1 MRNVA
6 FALMLVALAVLQIA
20 VVTVELTHSGAPQ
33 LLASNHAHSKTSS
46 M

>member
-1 MRNVA
+1 MRNLA
-6 FALMLVALAVLQIA
+6 FSLMLVALAVLQIA

-33 LLASNHAHSKTSS
+33 LLAANHAQGKTSS